1 MKKNQILAGL
11 FLAGITLGACTDDYT
26 DWANPQSNSPEEAA
40 AKYEIS
46 FAAGA
51 DAVIDMDK
59 FYSTIEEEAQ
69 KTDSVEIAAL
79 SSSNSEVASIKVN
92 SININGVTINA
103 AFKTGNI
110 VKVNTLELDSV
121 VRDAFFSRAHVERVL
136 DVNMNLAVKL
146 KNGEAVNISGASQAK
161 LTPITTPEV
170 CADGYALI
178 GDFVEVGD
186 YWDPEHPV
194 IMKAV
199 EGKEGIYQATIET
212 KVAGSNWFKIYES
225 YDIAGGWDAA
235 NAGQIGCRVNGDDKT
250 ENFAVWTGDVY
261 NVETP
266 TITGK
271 GHFVITFDA
280 VNYTYSITPATAYLY
295 MAGAAN
301 GWKQIDAMA
310 SPEYDNVYKGYM
322 YLNQEGFKFCSEE
335 NWNGTNYGAD
345 FSTAADAANI
355 MMTEEAGFYQVV
367 VDLNEKTY
375 TLTPIAIGIIGP
387 ATPSGWDAD
396 TDMELAEYTE
406 EGKGTVHYWTITT
419 ELKAD
424 ELKFRANDA
433 WDISWGGTREN
444 LTTNNGA
451 NLKIETAGT
460 YTINL
465 YPLCEGKS
473 YCTIEAV
480 N

>member
-146 KNGEAVNISGASQAK
+146 RNGEAVNISGTSQAK

-194 IMKAV
+194 IM
-199 EGKEGIYQATIET
+199 
-212 KVAGSNWFKIYES
+212 
-225 YDIAGGWDAA
+225 
-235 NAGQIGCRVNGDDKT
+235 
-250 ENFAVWTGDVY
+250 
-261 NVETP
+261 
-266 TITGK
+266 
-271 GHFVITFDA
+271 
-280 VNYTYSITPATAYLY
+280 
-295 MAGAAN
+295 
-301 GWKQIDAMA
+301 
-310 SPEYDNVYKGYM
+310 
-322 YLNQEGFKFCSEE
+322 
-335 NWNGTNYGAD
+335 
-345 FSTAADAANI
+345 
-355 MMTEEAGFYQVV
+355 
-367 VDLNEKTY
+367 
-375 TLTPIAIGIIGP
+375 
-387 ATPSGWDAD
+387 
-396 TDMELAEYTE
+396 
-406 EGKGTVHYWTITT
+406 
-419 ELKAD
+419 
-424 ELKFRANDA
+424 
-433 WDISWGGTREN
+433 
-444 LTTNNGA
+444 
-451 NLKIETAGT
+451 
-460 YTINL
+460 
-465 YPLCEGKS
+465 
-473 YCTIEAV
+473 
-480 N
+480 

>member
-146 KNGEAVNISGASQAK
+146 KNGEAVNISGTSQAK

-367 VDLNEKTY
+367 VDLE
-375 TLTPIAIGIIGP
+375 
-387 ATPSGWDAD
+387 
-396 TDMELAEYTE
+396 
-406 EGKGTVHYWTITT
+406 
-419 ELKAD
+419 
-424 ELKFRANDA
+424 
-433 WDISWGGTREN
+433 
-444 LTTNNGA
+444 
-451 NLKIETAGT
+451 
-460 YTINL
+460 
-465 YPLCEGKS
+465 
-473 YCTIEAV
+473 
-480 N
+480 